1 MASECSLTING
12 DEPVL
17 FLAGMIKQFTVRKW
31 AGRMGW
37 LGRSPAC
44 LVASMIGVRKGG
56 MDGGRGGRLQ
66 FTYNPARS

>member
-1 MASECSLTING
+1 MASEGSLTITG
-12 DEPVL
+12 DEPVF

-44 LVASMIGVRKGG
+44 LVASMIGMRMYTKGG
-56 MDGGRGGRLQ
+56 WMGGRLQ
-66 FTYNPARS
+66 FSYNPARS